1 MADDA
6 AAIVHQEMSLSTL
19 IKKKKYNKM
28 TRKDML
34 IYMGARMHY
43 VHFSIDRLGAIISL

>member
-6 AAIVHQEMSLSTL
+6 AAIVHQEMSLLTL
-19 IKKKKYNKM
+19 IKKYNKM

-34 IYMGARMHY
+34 IYMGACMHY